1 MQTEKRIPCV
11 AILANMAYK
20 GHRSLL
26 KGIVNYARAHGP
38 WRFLV
43 GGGSVNNPQFNC
55 NRSCLDGA
63 ILANTQIAEISHF
76 NRLGIPC
83 VLTDSVSDDEMRQ
96 YRIGNIPVVSKD
108 SHAIGKLAADHF
120 LSRHFSNF
128 AFVPDP
134 HVRPWSRERC
144 DGFRHTLKLAG
155 FDCAVYCP
163 PRANTHRSWL
173 REQPS
178 LIRFLNA
185 LPKPAAVFATN
196 DLRARQVMDACTE
209 AGICVPTQISVL
221 GVDNDEC
228 ICETCQPMLSSISTG
243 SERRGYEAARILG
256 ELMTGRKVRS
266 RPLQQEPESIVE
278 RDSTAY
284 GTLHNALLAKAYFF
298 IHEEALRRNISV
310 SDVVEAMHCSR
321 RYAELLFH
329 EQMGVG
335 IKDEIDRVRFNRV
348 KELLLTTNQTT
359 AEIAALCLFPSEAA
373 LYAQFHRR
381 YGLSMRKFRCQA

>member
-1 MQTEKRIPCV
+1 
-11 AILANMAYK
+11 MAYK

-26 KGIVNYARAHGP
+26 KGIVNYAREHGS

-43 GGGSVNNPQFNC
+43 GGGSVNDPRFDYRLTHPN
-55 NRSCLDGA
+55 GV
-63 ILANTQIAEISHF
+63 ILANTQIAEVSHF
-76 NRLGIPC
+76 HQLGIPC
-83 VLTDSVSDDEMRQ
+83 VLTDSVSDEEVQQ
-96 YRIGNIPVVSKD
+96 YKIGNIPVVSKD

-120 LSRHFSNF
+120 LSRRFSNF

-134 HVRPWSRERC
+134 LVRPWSRERYE
-144 DGFRHTLKLAG
+144 GFRHTLNLAG
-155 FDCAVYCP
+155 FDCAVYRP
-163 PRANTHRSWL
+163 SHIKARRSWL

-185 LPKPAAVFATN
+185 LPKPTAVFAAN

-209 AGICVPTQISVL
+209 AEICVPTQISVL

-243 SERRGYEAARILG
+243 SERRGYEAARILD
-256 ELMTGRKVRS
+256 ELMAGHKVGTRS
-266 RPLQQEPESIVE
+266 LLQEPEAIVE

-284 GTLHNALLAKAYFF
+284 GTLHNALLGKAYYF
-298 IHEEALRRNISV
+298 IHEEALRRKISV
-310 SDVVEAMHCSR
+310 QDVVEAMHCSR
-321 RYAELLFH
+321 RYAEQLFH
-329 EQMGVG
+329 EQMGIS

-348 KELLLTTNQTT
+348 KELLLTTNLTT
-359 AEIAALCLFPSEAA
+359 AEIASLCLFPSEAA

-381 YGLSMRKFRCQA
+381 YKISMRQFRRQA

>member
-1 MQTEKRIPCV
+1 
-11 AILANMAYK
+11 MAYK

-26 KGIVNYARAHGP
+26 KGIVNYAREHGS

-43 GGGSVNNPQFNC
+43 GGGSVNNPQFDC
-55 NRSCLDGA
+55 KHLCPDGA

-76 NRLGIPC
+76 HRLGIPC
-83 VLTDSVSDDEMRQ
+83 VLTDSVSDEEVRQ

-108 SHAIGKLAADHF
+108 SHAIGKLAANHF
-120 LSRHFSNF
+120 LSRRFSNF

-134 HVRPWSRERC
+134 FVRPWSRERC

-155 FDCAVYCP
+155 FDCVVYLP
-163 PRANTHRSWL
+163 PRTNTRSSWL

-178 LIRFLNA
+178 LIKFLNA
-185 LPKPAAVFATN
+185 LPKPTAVFAAN

-209 AGICVPTQISVL
+209 ADICVPTQISVL

-243 SERRGYEAARILG
+243 SERRGYEAARILD
-256 ELMTGRKVRS
+256 ELMAGRKVRA
-266 RPLQQEPESIVE
+266 RPLQQEPETIVE

-284 GTLHNALLAKAYFF
+284 GTLHNALLGKAYCF
-298 IHEEALRRNISV
+298 IHEEALRRKISV
-310 SDVVEAMHCSR
+310 QDVVEAMHCSR

-329 EQMGVG
+329 EQMGIS

-348 KELLLTTNQTT
+348 KELLLTTNLTT
-359 AEIAALCLFPSEAA
+359 AKIASLCLFPSEAA

-381 YGLSMRKFRCQA
+381 YGLSMRQFRRQA